1 MLKNL
6 SLSKKIFL
14 PLIFVTLISVISIMF
29 YGYYN
34 LNETKKEIYKQV
46 RENLRTIY
54 NIKLNEKKDVGIT
67 NAIAISNDSVIKKAL
82 KTNNR
87 SLALKELKPLIK
99 EYKKYTKFKNIKIH
113 IHTKDA
119 HSFLRVWKP
128 DKFGDDLSSFRKT
141 ILWVK
146 ENKKPLVAI
155 ELGRAGLVLRSLA
168 PIFDENKNYI
178 GSLEFMQGL
187 NSIAKDLKKEKT
199 YFLVAFDKKYLNI
212 ATFLKNAKEIDKGY
226 VLALKNGAYD
236 EKFYQDLKNA
246 EIKPI
251 IETENFY
258 AISIP
263 IKDFNG
269 NVVAYAIVGK
279 SKQDI
284 NSLLAQKKEEIIAN
298 TLITIISG
306 LIILIIVGIVI
317 NKTVL
322 HPIND
327 LKEKIKD
334 LSQGEGD
341 LTKEVIIKNNDEIGE
356 VAKYLNNFIN
366 KLRDDLS
373 NIKLAIDEN
382 RNVVD
387 ESEKN
392 SKTFEKAIKQQNSII
407 DNIVNITDS
416 IEHNIGLM
424 EKKVTDTFNDV
435 EKTKNFLNTT
445 IESLNEL
452 IDQINIENENEN
464 AIANKVDTL
473 VDQTNQIKEIVNI
486 IKEIADQTNLLALNA
501 AIEAARAGEHGRGFA
516 VVADEVRKLAERTQK
531 SLTEIEV
538 AINSI
543 TQSVNEVENDIE
555 QNKENFVQMTQ
566 KTSTLKE
573 QTNHTVESLEHTLEL
588 AKETKEE
595 SVKIASS
602 VSTLRKTSEDLKE
615 NTNLIKTLLQSL
627 KTISNKLKST
637 SQRLISIIS
646 GFKF

>member
-212 ATFLKNAKEIDKGY
+212 ATFLKNAKEIDDGY
-226 VLALKNGAYD
+226 VVALKNGAYD

-246 EIKPI
+246 EIKPV

-269 NVVAYAIVGK
+269 NVVAYAIIGK

-407 DNIVNITDS
+407 NNIVDITDS

-424 EKKVTDTFNDV
+424 EEKVTDTFNDV

-445 IESLNEL
+445 IKSLNEL

-555 QNKENFVQMTQ
+555 QNKENFIQMTQ

-627 KTISNKLKST
+627 KIISNKLKST